1 MFEQLTRARSLIAI
15 YWMFFWLLNGLDK
28 FFNYQYFFGE
38 NRHQQFIKYFA
49 SLDLPASFAVFTV
62 YAFGVME
69 TLLGLV
75 FVFIVSHG
83 EKNPGINR
91 FAFKA
96 TMAVWIIFSIGDILF
111 GARGELREHGIYMIL
126 TILSFQFFLLT
137 DDNNS
142 TSSDRTH

>member
-1 MFEQLTRARSLIAI
+1 MLKQLISTRSLIAI

-28 FFNYQYFFGE
+28 FFNYEYFFGE
-38 NRHQQFIKYFA
+38 NRHQQFIEYFA
-49 SLDLPASFAVFTV
+49 SLDLPASLAVFTV
-62 YAFGVME
+62 YTFGVME

-75 FVFIVSHG
+75 FVFIVTHG
-83 EKNPGINR
+83 EKNPAINR

-126 TILSFQFFLLT
+126 TIMSFQFFLL
-137 DDNNS
+137 
-142 TSSDRTH
+142 SDEKNTMGTVRTV